1 MSLIVVAPYPFLA
14 QVFAIA
20 LSIRSRWECAING
33 SARSWRPA
41 GNCSC
46 SISPSRSVTEAEGVP
61 PFADEGGGI
70 GVLLV
75 QTTVF
80 YVNAIVH
87 PKGLLWT
94 KWYRI

>member
-1 MSLIVVAPYPFLA
+1 V
-14 QVFAIA
+14 
-20 LSIRSRWECAING
+20 EE
-33 SARSWRPA
+33 A
-41 GNCSC
+41 G
-46 SISPSRSVTEAEGVP
+46 GGP
-61 PFADEGGGI
+61 PFADEGGDMC
-70 GVLLV
+70 VLLV